1 MFGDTSRLQKTSIF
15 FIGHGLAALA
25 FVVSGVKNALRRRA
39 AAACDAPM
47 LLGPL
52 GPYCLTMLVVN
63 GSRMLI
69 PRLKSYLSIVTA
81 VLILGQMAAAQA
93 EALPDFTD
101 LVVQA
106 SPAVVNISTRQ
117 KMPERSTV
125 SNQMPDLEGLPP
137 QLREFF
143 ERNIPKGQ
151 RTPKG
156 DRQRE
161 TQSLG
166 SGFIISA
173 DGYVLTNNHVI
184 DGADEILVR
193 LSDRSELKAKLIG
206 TDPRTDVAVL
216 KIEGKDLPIVKIG
229 NSEKLKVGEWVLA
242 IGSPFGFDHS
252 VTKGIVSAKGRSLPN
267 DTYVPF
273 IQTDVAINPGNSGG
287 PLFNMSGEVVG
298 INSQIFTR
306 SGGFMGLS
314 FAIPID
320 VAMDVANQLK
330 AGGKVNRGWLGVVI
344 QEVNKDL
351 AESFG
356 LDKPAGALVAQVL
369 ENGPAAKGGV
379 QVGDV
384 ILSANGQPIVMSA
397 DLPHLVG
404 NLKDGSKADLEVI
417 RDGKRKNLTVTIG
430 ALPEE
435 GQEMDVPDSGVER
448 SSNRLG
454 VSVVDLS
461 AEQKKSYDLKGGV
474 VIKEVQDGPAALIG
488 LQPGDVITHL
498 NNQAITSAKNFTEVA
513 KELPKNRSVSMR
525 VLRQG
530 RASFITFKLAE

>member
-1 MFGDTSRLQKTSIF
+1 MS
-15 FIGHGLAALA
+15 
-25 FVVSGVKNALRRRA
+25 
-39 AAACDAPM
+39 
-47 LLGPL
+47 
-52 GPYCLTMLVVN
+52 
-63 GSRMLI
+63 I
-69 PRLKSYLSIVTA
+69 PRLKSYVS
-81 VLILGQMAAAQA
+81 LIAAMMMLGQVAVAQA
-93 EALPDFTD
+93 EDLPDFTV
-101 LVVQA
+101 LVEQA

-117 KMPERSTV
+117 KMPDRAMAAQV
-125 SNQMPDLEGLPP
+125 PDMEGLPP
-137 QLREFF
+137 MLREFL
-143 ERNIPKGQ
+143 ERSMPPGS
-151 RTPKG
+151 RAPGKG

-161 TQSLG
+161 AQSLG
-166 SGFIISA
+166 SGFIISG

-184 DGADEILVR
+184 DGADEIIVR
-193 LSDRSELKAKLIG
+193 LSDRSELKAKLVG

-216 KIEGKDLPIVKIG
+216 KIDGKNLPTAKLG
-229 NSEKLKVGEWVLA
+229 NSNKLKVGEWVLA

-287 PLFNMSGEVVG
+287 PLFNMAGEVVG

-330 AGGKVNRGWLGVVI
+330 TNGKVNRGWLGVVI

-369 ENGPAAKGGV
+369 EDGPAAKGGL

-397 DLPHLVG
+397 DLPHLIG
-404 NLKDGSKADLEVI
+404 NLKDGSKAELEVI
-417 RDGKRKNLTVTIG
+417 RDGKRQNLTVTVG
-430 ALPEE
+430 ALPDE
-435 GQEMDVPDSGVER
+435 GQEMGASGSAAER

-454 VSVVDLS
+454 VSVIELT
-461 AEQKKSYDLKGGV
+461 AEQKKSFDLKGGV
-474 VIKEVQDGPAALIG
+474 VIKEVQGGPAALIG
-488 LQPGDVITHL
+488 LQAGDVITHL
-498 NNQAITSAKNFTEVA
+498 NNQAIVSAKQFTEVA
-513 KELPKNRSVSMR
+513 KSLPKDRSVSMR

>member
-1 MFGDTSRLQKTSIF
+1 ME
-15 FIGHGLAALA
+15 
-25 FVVSGVKNALRRRA
+25 
-39 AAACDAPM
+39 
-47 LLGPL
+47 
-52 GPYCLTMLVVN
+52 
-63 GSRMLI
+63 
-69 PRLKSYLSIVTA
+69 LKSMLSLRSSLSGLCA
-81 VLILGQMAAAQA
+81 LLLLGQMSLARA
-93 EALPDFTD
+93 ELPEFTE
-101 LVVQA
+101 LVEQA

-117 KMPERSTV
+117 NLPQREV
-125 SNQMPDLEGLPP
+125 AAQGQMPDLEGLPP
-137 QLREFF
+137 MFREFF
-143 ERNIPKGQ
+143 ERNIPQMPRG
-151 RTPKG
+151 PG
-156 DRQRE
+156 GRQRE
-161 TQSLG
+161 AQSLG

-173 DGYVLTNNHVI
+173 DGYVLTNNHVVA
-184 DGADEILVR
+184 DADEIIVR
-193 LSDRSELKAKLIG
+193 LSDRSELEAKLIG
-206 TDPRTDVAVL
+206 ADPRTDVALL
-216 KIEGKDLPIVKIG
+216 KVEGKGLPTVKLG
-229 NSEKLKVGEWVLA
+229 KSQALKVGEWVLA

-252 VTKGIVSAKGRSLPN
+252 VTAGIVSAKGRSLPN
-267 DTYVPF
+267 ESYVPF

-287 PLFNMSGEVVG
+287 PLFNLDGEVVG

-330 AGGKVNRGWLGVVI
+330 SEGKVSRGWLGVVI

-369 ENGPAAKGGV
+369 EDGPAAKGGL

-384 ILSANGQPIVMSA
+384 ILSLNGQPIIMSA

-404 NLKDGSKADLEVI
+404 ALRPGTQAGLEVV
-417 RDGKRKNLTVTIG
+417 REGERKRIQLSIG

-435 GQEMDVPDSGVER
+435 GEGIPVTSGAGVER

-454 VSVVDLS
+454 VSVAELS
-461 AEQKKSYDLKGGV
+461 AEQKKAFDLRGGV
-474 VIKEVQDGPAALIG
+474 VIKEVQSGPAALIG
-488 LQPGDVITHL
+488 LRPGDVITHL
-498 NNQAITSAKNFTEVA
+498 NNQPIDSAKTFAQVA
-513 KELPKNRSVSMR
+513 KELPVNRSVSMR

>member
-1 MFGDTSRLQKTSIF
+1 M
-15 FIGHGLAALA
+15 
-25 FVVSGVKNALRRRA
+25 
-39 AAACDAPM
+39 
-47 LLGPL
+47 
-52 GPYCLTMLVVN
+52 
-63 GSRMLI
+63 
-69 PRLKSYLSIVTA
+69 
-81 VLILGQMAAAQA
+81 LGQVATAQA
-93 EALPDFTD
+93 EALPDFTT
-101 LVVQA
+101 LVEQA
-106 SPAVVNISTRQ
+106 SPAVVNISTKQ
-117 KMPERSTV
+117 KLPDRKYASGE
-125 SNQMPDLEGLPP
+125 MPDLEGLPP
-137 QLREFF
+137 MFREFF
-143 ERNIPKGQ
+143 ERNMPQ
-151 RTPKG
+151 APRSPRG

-161 TQSLG
+161 AQSLG
-166 SGFIISA
+166 SGFIISS
-173 DGYVLTNNHVI
+173 DGYVLTNNHVVA
-184 DGADEILVR
+184 DADEIIVR
-193 LSDRSELKAKLIG
+193 LSDRSELQAKLVG
-206 TDPRTDVAVL
+206 TDPRTDVALL
-216 KIEGKDLPIVKIG
+216 KVEGKNLPTVKLG
-229 NSEKLKVGEWVLA
+229 DSEKLKVGEWVLA

-252 VTKGIVSAKGRSLPN
+252 VTKGIVSAKGRTLPN

-287 PLFNMSGEVVG
+287 PLFNMNGEVVG

-320 VAMDVANQLK
+320 VALDVSSQLK
-330 AGGKVNRGWLGVVI
+330 KDGKVSRGWLGVVI

-369 ENGPAAKGGV
+369 EDGPAAKGGL

-384 ILSANGQPIVMSA
+384 ILSMNGQPIIMSA

-404 NLKDGSKADLEVI
+404 SLKDGAKAKLDII
-417 RDGKRKNLTVTIG
+417 RNGKRQDLSITVG
-430 ALPEE
+430 ALPDEDADITTN
-435 GQEMDVPDSGVER
+435 GQGGVER

-454 VSVVDLS
+454 VSVADLT
-461 AEQKKSYDLKGGV
+461 AEQKKALELKGGV

-488 LQPGDVITHL
+488 LRPGDVISHL
-498 NNQAITSAKNFTEVA
+498 NNQAILSAKQFTEIA